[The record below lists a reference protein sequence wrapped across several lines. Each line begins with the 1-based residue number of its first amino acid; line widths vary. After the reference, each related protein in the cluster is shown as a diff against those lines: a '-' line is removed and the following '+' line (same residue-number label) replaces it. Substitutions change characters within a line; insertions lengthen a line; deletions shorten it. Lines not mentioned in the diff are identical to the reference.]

1 MRLTDKI
8 DDIEKIILD
17 FNAPFTE
24 SIIKSILLLMQYFNN
39 NNLSID
45 NQISHIEVINIEE
58 GLSTQDQQ
66 EYLENLILSS
76 ITQENLSFSLFA
88 IYFKGGW
95 NSFVTYTN
103 ENKIYAQ
110 YNDPRGNKA
119 PDLLKKVLN
128 GLQSDGI
135 IDTWEDCRTTIP
147 GGRSNDSGP
156 KTIKNL
162 LEMVYRPTDSLK
174 SLEMPL
180 KYYEILRISY
190 VICHIFVEILDTLE
204 IRAYLSD
211 LLQTTHN
218 LPDIE
223 HKVDWLEELIK
234 DICLTIKEN
243 NPPPNYAKVLNACE
257 EALKHLSETPGF
269 FDQDPIP
276 QNIKERTATDINLL
290 YTQTF
295 SKMGNISLEE
305 EKKDHISLESDDLDD
320 SISPLTL
327 EAFDNSSHTLTTRTG
342 SKDFITSYTDPTST
356 LSQTSPAR
364 IETDSLHL
372 GKVTHNIAPG
382 LSNTTPTPI
391 PKKSASFDE
400 TIGHTPPFGTRF
412 ISTRSLSTGAIEEPF
427 DIKSTS
433 GTPRTSNDKDT
444 TLDERDIVHAF
455 SESGPK
461 SSKIKS
467 ISLKSTLSDLSPS
480 RILKKYS
487 SSIPEISKPLLDESL
502 SQSREIDILTQSLNL
517 STNPLF
523 MQTTDSMDNYKAD
536 DDMLRTVNLAAT
548 LRGNAQDFHDD
559 IEIEKDSSSKSLI
572 GETSSICKT
581 H

>member
-1 MRLTDKI
+1 MKRTDKT

-45 NQISHIEVINIEE
+45 NQISHVEVINIDKS
-58 GLSTQDQQ
+58 LSTEDQQ
-66 EYLENLILSS
+66 DFLESLILSS
-76 ITQENLSFSLFA
+76 IPQENLSFSLFA
-88 IYFKGGW
+88 IYFKDRW
-95 NSFVTYTN
+95 NSFVTYNN
-103 ENKIYAQ
+103 ENKICAK
-110 YNDPRGNKA
+110 YNDSRGNKA
-119 PDLLKKVLN
+119 PNLLTKVLN

-135 IDTWEDCRTTIP
+135 IDMWEDCKTTIP

-156 KTIKNL
+156 KTIRNL
-162 LEMVYRPTDSLK
+162 LEMVYKPTNPLK

-190 VICHIFVEILDTLE
+190 VICYLFVEILDTLE

-223 HKVDWLEELIK
+223 NKIDWLEKLIK
-234 DICLTIKEN
+234 DLCLSIKDN

-257 EALKHLSETPGF
+257 EALKHLSETPRF

-276 QNIKERTATDINLL
+276 QDIKERTATDINLL

-295 SKMGNISLEE
+295 SKMDNIDLEE
-305 EKKDHISLESDDLDD
+305 EKKGHIFLESDDLDD
-320 SISPLTL
+320 SISPLRL
-327 EAFDNSSHTLTTRTG
+327 EAFENSSHTLSTRTG
-342 SKDFITSYTDPTST
+342 SKDFITSHIDSTSI

-372 GKVTHNIAPG
+372 GKVTRNIAPG
-382 LSNTTPTPI
+382 LGNTTPAPI
-391 PKKSASFDE
+391 QEKSASFDE
-400 TIGHTPPFGTRF
+400 TIGRAPPFGTRF
-412 ISTRSLSTGAIEEPF
+412 ISTRSLSAGVIEEPF
-427 DIKSTS
+427 DIKSTF
-433 GTPRTSNDKDT
+433 GIPKTSNDKDAASDT
-444 TLDERDIVHAF
+444 RDVVPAF

-467 ISLKSTLSDLSPS
+467 ASLKSTLSDLSPS
-480 RILKKYS
+480 KILKKYS

-502 SQSREIDILTQSLNL
+502 SQSRDIDILTQSLNL

-523 MQTTDSMDNYKAD
+523 MQTTDSMDSYKD
-536 DDMLRTVNLAAT
+536 DNDMLRTVNLAST
-548 LRGNAQDFHDD
+548 SRGNYQDLHDD
-559 IEIEKDSSSKSLI
+559 IEKDSSSKSLI